1 MQSFGIGRASSN
13 KVVNKRFDPY
23 VYVDSNS
30 SGHARMLCK
39 TPVPV
44 FSQLRKHETMTLTV
58 GWGGGLHKSG
68 QRGEYFSCLA
78 RMFEPV
84 LRPGSF
90 GLIAHDFGEPQG
102 GQNITDARDAST
114 CRFGDLARVHLF
126 TFSQETDDRKGNGI
140 PQEPT

>member
-1 MQSFGIGRASSN
+1 
-13 KVVNKRFDPY
+13 
-23 VYVDSNS
+23 
-30 SGHARMLCK
+30 MLCK

-90 GLIAHDFGEPQG
+90 GLIPHHFGEPQG
-102 GQNITDARDAST
+102 GQNIADAGDASA
-114 CRFGDLARVHLF
+114 RGFRDLAGVHLF
-126 TFSQETDDRKGNGI
+126 AFSQQTDDRKGNGI
-140 PQEPT
+140 PEQPA

>member
-1 MQSFGIGRASSN
+1 MTLTVGWGGGCFFFFFE
-13 KVVNKRFDPY
+13 KWK
-23 VYVDSNS
+23 
-30 SGHARMLCK
+30 
-39 TPVPV
+39 
-44 FSQLRKHETMTLTV
+44 KHETMTLTV

-102 GQNITDARDAST
+102 GQNIADARDAST
-114 CRFGDLARVHLF
+114 RGFRDLARVHLF
-126 TFSQETDDRKGNGI
+126 AFGQETDDRKGNGI
-140 PQEPT
+140 PQEPA